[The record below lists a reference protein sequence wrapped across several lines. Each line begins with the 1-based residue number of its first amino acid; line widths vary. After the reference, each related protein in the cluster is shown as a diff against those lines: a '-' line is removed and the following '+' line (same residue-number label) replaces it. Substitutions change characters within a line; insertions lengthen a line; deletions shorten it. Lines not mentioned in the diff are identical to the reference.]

1 MVKFKNIDF
10 NTKGIV
16 VEKTPTI
23 SKGKKDIDIYSIDG
37 RSGFLSID
45 KGTYQPFSLQV
56 ECHAKDTANFD
67 EIKAFLDGYGTLTF
81 DNQREYTA
89 VVNNAIPFE
98 KVQMFKSFA
107 VQFMV
112 NPIAHD
118 ISVTTI
124 NLLTGLVDGKFTITG
139 ATYKMEPTITLTG
152 SGDIEITINNKSF
165 TLSDANGTYVL
176 DCENKVIT
184 KNNLNAS
191 NIMLGDFP
199 TFQNGENSVSITGTV
214 TAISASYKKAYL

>member
-1 MVKFKNIDF
+1 MVKWKNIDLS
-10 NTKGIV
+10 TKGIV

-23 SKGKKDIDIYSIDG
+23 SKGNKRIDIFEIEG

-45 KGTYQPFSLQV
+45 KGTYEPFSLQL

-67 EIKAFLDGYGTLTF
+67 EIKAFLDGFGTLSF

-89 VVNNAIPFE
+89 IVNNAIPFE

-107 VQFMV
+107 IEFMV

-118 ISVTTI
+118 ITPTTI
-124 NLLTGLVDGKFTITG
+124 NLLSSSTFTIG
-139 ATYKMEPTITLTG
+139 GTYRTYPILEIQA
-152 SGDIEITINNKSF
+152 SGDVDITINNKIFS
-165 TLSDANGTYVL
+165 LNDADGTYIL
-176 DCENKVIT
+176 DCENKIIT
-184 KNNLNAS
+184 KNGINAS

-199 TFQNGENSVSITGTV
+199 YFEVGENEVTIDGTV
-214 TAISASYKKAYL
+214 TTLSASYKKAYL

>member
-1 MVKFKNIDF
+1 MVKWKNIDLS
-10 NTKGIV
+10 TKGIV

-23 SKGKKDIDIYSIDG
+23 SKGNKKIDIFEIEG

-45 KGTYQPFSLQV
+45 KGTYEPFSLQL

-67 EIKAFLDGYGTLTF
+67 EIKAFLDGYGTLSF

-89 VVNNAIPFE
+89 IVNNAIPFE

-107 VQFMV
+107 IEFMV

-118 ISVTTI
+118 ITPTTI
-124 NLLTGLVDGKFTITG
+124 NLLSSSTFTIG
-139 ATYKMEPTITLTG
+139 GTYRTYPILEIQA
-152 SGDIEITINNKSF
+152 SGDVDITINNKIFS
-165 TLSDANGTYVL
+165 LNDADGTYIL
-176 DCENKVIT
+176 DCENKIIT
-184 KNNLNAS
+184 KNGLNAS

-199 TFQNGENSVSITGTV
+199 YFEVGENEVTIDGTV
-214 TAISASYKKAYL
+214 TTLSASYKKAYL